1 MASRQIIINSKDP
14 IYGVSTKKIEMAYE
28 FGRIEKKWQEFWA
41 ENKVFKAETGL
52 NKPKYYVLDMFPYPS
67 GAGLHVGHPLGY
79 IASDIYARFKRHKG
93 FNVLHPMG
101 YDAYGLPAEQY
112 AIQTGTHPEITTE
125 KNIKRYRK
133 QLDQIGFSYDWDRE
147 VRTSDPAYYKWTQW
161 TFIQLFNSW
170 YNNNTD
176 KAENIENL
184 IEEFATNGN
193 SNINASCDEVE
204 PFTAAH
210 WKNLGEK
217 QQQEMLMHYRLA
229 YLKDTMVN
237 WCPALG
243 TVLANDEVKEGLS
256 ERGGHPVEKKLMK
269 QWSLRITAYSQRLLE
284 GLDKIEWTE
293 ALKES
298 QRNWIGRSEGASVT
312 FKVKTPPQPSPE
324 GRESFSHTSTKETE
338 YVPQQNPEEENPH
351 YYGTD
356 EKTWFANK
364 DNVRELR
371 KNPTKAEALL
381 WEKLRKDKI
390 GYRIRRQHAIDA
402 FIVDF
407 VCLKKWTVVEIDGK
421 IHDYQKA
428 EDNNR
433 TQVIKENGYTVIRFT
448 NNEVFENIDKVV
460 SKIKSYLDN
469 KVVENKVLPS
479 GEDLGGVKEKSNPLE
494 IEVFTTRPDT
504 LFGATFM
511 VLAPEHELVEKLV
524 TAERKEDLL
533 EYVRW
538 AKNRSER
545 ERMTEVKKISGKFT
559 GSYAINPLNGEDIP
573 IWIADYVLAG
583 YGTGAIMAVPGHDSR
598 DFAFAN
604 HFNLPVIQVVVAKGD
619 EPSNPATWED
629 SYDSKEGVLI
639 NSGFI
644 NGMDVKEAISSTIAK
659 IEEMGIGYGTIN
671 YRLRDAIFSRQRYW
685 GEPFPIYYKDGMPYA
700 LPENELPLKL
710 PPVDKYL
717 PTEDGAPPLAR
728 AENWQTKDGYPLETN
743 TMPGFAGSSGYYL
756 RYMDP
761 NNDKEYFSKEANE
774 YWKDI
779 DLYIGGDEHAA
790 GHLIYSRFWNKFL
803 FDLGLVCEEE
813 PFKKL
818 INQGKIQGRSSFVY
832 RVKGT
837 NKYVSY
843 NLRKEY
849 DTQTLHVDIN
859 FVDNDILDTN
869 AFINWLPE
877 FKNAEFVLEDGK
889 YICGHEVE
897 KMSKSKHNVQN
908 PDALI
913 EKYGADTLRLYEMF
927 LGPLEQDKPWDTNGI
942 EGVFRFLRKFWRLYF
957 DDNDKFIVNGEK
969 ATPEE
974 LKSLHK
980 AIKKI
985 TSDIERFSFN
995 TGVSAFMICANEL
1008 SDLKC
1013 HKKEILESFAVLL
1026 SPYAPHITEE
1036 IWEAFGNKKSISTA
1050 SYPIHNEEYLAE
1062 NNFEYPVSFN
1072 GKMRFKLSLPVDM
1085 PKVEI
1090 EKAALEAEDAQKW
1103 LEGKTVRKI
1112 IVVPNRIINIVVS

>member
-1 MASRQIIINSKDP
+1 MAYDF
-14 IYGVSTKKIEMAYE
+14 GKIES
-28 FGRIEKKWQEFWA
+28 KWQKYWA
-41 ENKVFKAETGL
+41 DNKIFKAETGL
-52 NKPKYYVLDMFPYPS
+52 DKPKYYVLDMFPYPS

-79 IASDIYARFKRHKG
+79 IASDIYARYKRHKG

-161 TFIQLFNSW
+161 TFIQLFHSW
-170 YNNNTD
+170 YNNDTD
-176 KAENIENL
+176 KAENIDKL
-184 IEEFATNGN
+184 IEEFTTNGN
-193 SNINASCDEVE
+193 SNINASCDEVD
-204 PFTAAH
+204 PFTAAE
-210 WKNLGEK
+210 WKSLNEIE
-217 QQQEMLMHYRLA
+217 QQELLMHYRLA

-256 ERGGHPVEKKLMK
+256 ERGGHPVERKFMK
-269 QWSLRITAYSQRLLE
+269 QWSLRITAYSQRLLN
-284 GLDKIEWTE
+284 GLENLDWSD

-298 QRNWIGRSEGASVT
+298 QKNWIGRSEGASVT
-312 FKVKTPPQPSPE
+312 FS
-324 GRESFSHTSTKETE
+324 
-338 YVPQQNPEEENPH
+338 
-351 YYGTD
+351 
-356 EKTWFANK
+356 
-364 DNVRELR
+364 
-371 KNPTKAEALL
+371 
-381 WEKLRKDKI
+381 
-390 GYRIRRQHAIDA
+390 
-402 FIVDF
+402 
-407 VCLKKWTVVEIDGK
+407 LKGFDDT
-421 IHDYQKA
+421 
-428 EDNNR
+428 
-433 TQVIKENGYTVIRFT
+433 
-448 NNEVFENIDKVV
+448 
-460 SKIKSYLDN
+460 
-469 KVVENKVLPS
+469 
-479 GEDLGGVKEKSNPLE
+479 

-524 TAERKEDLL
+524 RPERKEKLMD
-533 EYVRW
+533 YVKW

-545 ERMTEVKKISGKFT
+545 ERMTEVKKISGEFT
-559 GSYAINPLNGEDIP
+559 GSYAINPLNDEEIP
-573 IWIADYVLAG
+573 IWIADYVLAS

-604 HFNLPVIQVVVAKGD
+604 YFKLPVIQVVVAKND
-619 EPSNPATWED
+619 QPSDPATWDD
-629 SYDSKEGVLI
+629 SYDSKEGIMI

-644 NGMDVKEAISSTIAK
+644 NGMDVKEAISTTIAK
-659 IEEMGIGYGTIN
+659 IEDMKIGYGTIN
-671 YRLRDAIFSRQRYW
+671 YRLHDAIFSRQRYW

-700 LPENELPLKL
+700 LDESELPLKL

-717 PTEDGAPPLAR
+717 PTEDGDPPLAR
-728 AENWQTKDGYPLETN
+728 AENWQTKEGYPLETN

-761 NNDKEYFSKEANE
+761 QNKEEYFSKEANE

-779 DLYIGGDEHAA
+779 DLYIGGDEHAS

-832 RVKGT
+832 RIKGT

-843 NLRKEY
+843 NLRKEFE
-849 DTQTLHVDIN
+849 TQALHVDIN
-859 FVDNDILDTN
+859 IVDNDVLDTD
-869 AFINWLPE
+869 AFKNWLPE
-877 FKNAEFVLEDGK
+877 FADAEFILEDLPDGKAGGK
-889 YICGHEVE
+889 YVCGHEVE

-942 EGVFRFLRKFWRLYF
+942 EGVFRFLKKFWRLYF
-957 DDNDKFIVNGEK
+957 DDNNKLIVTNEK
-969 ATPEE
+969 PNAEE
-974 LKSLHK
+974 LKTLHK
-980 AIKKI
+980 AIKKV

-1008 SDLKC
+1008 TDLKC
-1013 HKKEILESFAVLL
+1013 HKKDIIEPLAILL

-1036 IWEAFGNKKSISTA
+1036 IWQALGHNESISEA
-1050 SYPIHNEEYLAE
+1050 NYPIHNEEYLAE

-1072 GKMRFKLSLPVDM
+1072 GKMRFKLRLPVDM
-1085 PKVEI
+1085 PKAEI
-1090 EKAALEAEDAQKW
+1090 EKAAIEAEEAKKW

-1112 IVVPNRIINIVVS
+1112 IVVPNRIINVVIG